1 MWTELSMKDKSDLMS
16 LFLKQGIS
24 SLSDMRRIYDGLSNT
39 KSYKD
44 WKEKIKKY
52 KNIDIDND
60 KSYDYIGFYNENPE
74 RAYELLKENPDTH
87 FTDKYETPLH
97 PTFSDESIYSNDR
110 TKGGHWIEHPNNKWE
125 FQHSDYTAEHLED
138 TNRYLQENDI
148 NSYATYKNG
157 VVLNPAIVIGSKK
170 RIYDGTKDT
179 KENNQS
185 SKYNVPLDFYN
196 QQKKLSNSENTYK
209 VKTIQPSYQY
219 KPIEEQIKE
228 RDLVNIIGS
237 PFTYTPEEFNKNI
250 NTLSN
255 TIYIKDINPV
265 KTSITKTNYNYYPAT
280 ENTLKEAV
288 INNYDYA
295 FKNRL
300 YNDYNH
306 STRGFNNY
314 NVDSS
319 KVITIKAPNTDISRF
334 IYNRNISEN
343 AINRIAEVSKKRNI
357 DPYDLLS
364 HILIEGY
371 NNPLTVNSYYNTH
384 NVIKGQLPGKYSTFS
399 NIRKDKISNLGLDNN
414 KEYSYETL
422 LKFADKWNNKA
433 NYYYDNNVII
443 PEDPID
449 AVAVYISK
457 INRDFNPAQKGWTNS
472 KTGKVVKNSY
482 LDMIDSAISSLKST
496 YPNLFKNK

>member
-1 MWTELSMKDKSDLMS
+1 MWKNLSMKDKSDLMS

-24 SLSDMRRIYDGLSNT
+24 SLSDMRRIYDGIQDIEEDNHSAN
-39 KSYKD
+39 Y
-44 WKEKIKKY
+44 
-52 KNIDIDND
+52 NIPLN
-60 KSYDYIGFYNENPE
+60 FY
-74 RAYELLKENPDTH
+74 H
-87 FTDKYETPLH
+87 
-97 PTFSDESIYSNDR
+97 
-110 TKGGHWIEHPNNKWE
+110 
-125 FQHSDYTAEHLED
+125 
-138 TNRYLQENDI
+138 
-148 NSYATYKNG
+148 
-157 VVLNPAIVIGSKK
+157 
-170 RIYDGTKDT
+170 
-179 KENNQS
+179 
-185 SKYNVPLDFYN
+185 

-228 RDLVNIIGS
+228 KDLVNIIGS
-237 PFTYTPEEFNKNI
+237 PFVYTPEEFNKNI

-255 TIYIKDINPV
+255 TIYIKDIDPV

-306 STRGFNNY
+306 STRGIDNY
-314 NVDSS
+314 DVDSS

-371 NNPLTVNSYYNTH
+371 HNPLTVNSYYNTH
-384 NVIKGQLPGKYSTFS
+384 NIIKGQLPGKYSTFP

-422 LKFADKWNNKA
+422 LKFADKWNDKA

-472 KTGKVVKNSY
+472 KTGKIVKNSY

>member
-1 MWTELSMKDKSDLMS
+1 MWTDLSIKDKSDLMS

-44 WKEKIKKY
+44 WKEKVKKY

-87 FTDKYETPLH
+87 FTDKYKTPLH
-97 PTFSDESIYSNDR
+97 PTFSDESIYSNNR

-157 VVLNPAIVIGSKK
+157 IVLNPAIIIGSKK

-185 SKYNVPLDFYN
+185 SKYNIPLDFYN

-237 PFTYTPEEFNKNI
+237 PFAYTPEEFNKNI

-255 TIYIKDINPV
+255 TTYIKDV
-265 KTSITKTNYNYYPAT
+265 ESFKTRITHKTNYNYYPAT
-280 ENTLKEAV
+280 ENALKEAV
-288 INNYDYA
+288 INNYDYD

-300 YNDYNH
+300 YNDFRHAN
-306 STRGFNNY
+306 GFDNY
-314 NVDSS
+314 DEDSS
-319 KVITIKAPNTDISRF
+319 KVITIKAPNTDISKF

-364 HILIEGY
+364 HILIEG
-371 NNPLTVNSYYNTH
+371 NDNPLTVKSYYNTH
-384 NVIKGQLPGKYSTFS
+384 NIMQGQLPGKYSTFS

-457 INRDFNPAQKGWTNS
+457 INRDFNPLQKGWTNS
-472 KTGKVVKNSY
+472 KTGKIVKNSY